1 MLAFADALRDW
12 REVTGQVVRQILAL
26 LGALTGRI
34 PVGNT
39 GCSNVSAFQPM
50 AVPDDLRRALED
62 KRS

>member
-1 MLAFADALRDW
+1 MLEFAVALRDW
-12 REVTGQVVRQILAL
+12 REVTGQVVRLILAP

-39 GCSNVSAFQPM
+39 GRSNVSAFQPM
-50 AVPDDLRRALED
+50 AIPDDLRRALED